1 MNSTTSLQILLADDD
16 LDDCL
21 FFKQALEELALD
33 VTITNVYDGEQLMQ
47 LLTQDGGVNNF
58 APLPYILFL
67 DLNMPRKNG
76 FECLNEIKKNSLL
89 KNLPVIVFSTSYD
102 EEIANQL
109 YKNGAQFYICKPS
122 EFNELKKVIHKAML
136 LVRQNLTS
144 TKENFILN
152 KSNIHF

>member
-47 LLTQDGGVNNF
+47 LLTQDDGVNNF